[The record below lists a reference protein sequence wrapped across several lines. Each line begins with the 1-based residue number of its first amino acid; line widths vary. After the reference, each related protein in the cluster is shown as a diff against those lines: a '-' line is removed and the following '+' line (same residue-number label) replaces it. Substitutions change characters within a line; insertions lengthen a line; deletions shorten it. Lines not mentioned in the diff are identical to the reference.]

1 MAGIYNSR
9 ATPLLK
15 ENESDPLL
23 SRGFEGENGT
33 PKSTGV
39 LFRTSSA
46 VSDMSDTSAWRT
58 SAARLTDAVFGRVQ
72 TTQVSGEWY
81 IRKRFSLAHFAA
93 SRFFYIYCAYI
104 LSMFFIGT
112 ISLKLAAPAM
122 SYTAATFM
130 SVSCISQSGLS
141 VVDWGSMPVSAH
153 VVSFVLM
160 ILGSGPLLTVMPIIF
175 RIISFRRQRASFARK
190 TREKMGEQMTSYWAM
205 HRESF
210 IQGYGLEYQ
219 ALWKMLHIVGVY
231 FVVVQLVGWL
241 ALALY
246 FHIFALELELDR
258 KEWNALYIAV
268 SAFQNNGLTLSHT
281 SLGNMRYHPIPLFI
295 VMIIMMLGSVALP
308 IALRIVTYLAKI
320 SARPSEKPAYEFLLK
335 YPRRCYMHMFPATHT
350 LWLFLVLIWLT
361 LFLAIV
367 IVWRDRDSA
376 AFRNMNHTQ
385 FFMNTL
391 FISVSS
397 RTAGMSSFDVE
408 YLSMATS
415 YLMMVWM
422 YISASPTVVVMRQSA
437 NTPTQWDDGFSGQVD
452 IAGIAE
458 GTENISPEHGNTVR
472 SQARRYFLQHSVY
485 LITIIFFIL
494 CLEREQLANAIRT
507 PTKAPEGVEGIEYSE
522 FGFFR
527 IVFDVISAY
536 GTVGISLGA
545 ASSSES
551 FSSMLSTGSQ
561 LLVCVAMFLGR
572 IRGLPDSIDSSVVG
586 YHTKLDDDH
595 LTEGVLFSA

>member
-452 IAGIAE
+452 IAGI
-458 GTENISPEHGNTVR
+458 
-472 SQARRYFLQHSVY
+472 Y